1 MAKISY
7 KGMELEEFVS
17 DKPETFQQGT
27 KAICWNGDDFEE
39 QKGDDFQVHELIAF
53 IPYIRCQVL
62 ALPPEGGVI
71 SFWKHCAIIYETI
84 SETSE
89 EKAKTAPAPKNSR
102 TATGEYYDGKV
113 ETIDY
118 LEYMLVK
125 LLENNMAPERAYDVV
140 CALKY
145 LSPRLGAK
153 ADQPIELDLMK
164 AENYI
169 HRACTGKWLPKER
182 LDPFGE

>member
-1 MAKISY
+1 MSKP
-7 KGMELEEFVS
+7 KMTLG
-17 DKPETFQQGT
+17 DKCLLDRQ
-27 KAICWNGDDFEE
+27 
-39 QKGDDFQVHELIAF
+39 
-53 IPYIRCQVL
+53 L
-62 ALPPEGGVI
+62 AD
-71 SFWKHCAIIYETI
+71 IIH
-84 SETSE
+84 
-89 EKAKTAPAPKNSR
+89 KAKAQGITAKMLENCDIPVKNSQ
-102 TATGEYYDGKV
+102 TATGDYYDGKF

-118 LEYMLVK
+118 LEYMIVK

-169 HRACTGKWLPKER
+169 HRARTGKWLDKEF
-182 LDPFGE
+182 LDPFSK

>member
-1 MAKISY
+1 MAKT
-7 KGMELEEFVS
+7 
-17 DKPETFQQGT
+17 ET
-27 KAICWNGDDFEE
+27 
-39 QKGDDFQVHELIAF
+39 
-53 IPYIRCQVL
+53 
-62 ALPPEGGVI
+62 
-71 SFWKHCAIIYETI
+71 
-84 SETSE
+84 
-89 EKAKTAPAPKNSR
+89 KNSR

-140 CALKY
+140 CGLKY

-169 HRACTGKWLPKER
+169 HRARTGKWLDKKF
-182 LDPFGE
+182 LNPFEGGQE

>member
-1 MAKISY
+1 MAKT
-7 KGMELEEFVS
+7 
-17 DKPETFQQGT
+17 ET
-27 KAICWNGDDFEE
+27 
-39 QKGDDFQVHELIAF
+39 
-53 IPYIRCQVL
+53 
-62 ALPPEGGVI
+62 
-71 SFWKHCAIIYETI
+71 
-84 SETSE
+84 
-89 EKAKTAPAPKNSR
+89 KNSR

-169 HRACTGKWLPKER
+169 HRSRTGKWLPKER

>member
-7 KGMELEEFVS
+7 KEMELEEFVS
-17 DKPETFQQGT
+17 DTPVAFQQGI
-27 KAICWNGDDFEE
+27 KAVCWDGDDFEKAFKAE
-39 QKGDDFQVHELIAF
+39 QNVIAY
-53 IPYIRCQVL
+53 IPYMNPPVL
-62 ALPPEGGVI
+62 TESRDGRQD
-71 SFWKHCAIIYETI
+71 SSWFHCAIIYEVI

-102 TATGEYYDGKV
+102 TATGEYYDGGEV
-113 ETIDY
+113 ETIVY
-118 LEYMLVK
+118 LEGLITALIRNGV
-125 LLENNMAPERAYDVV
+125 EPRRAHNIV
-140 CALKY
+140 AATKY
-145 LSPRLGAK
+145 LSSRLGAK

-169 HRACTGKWLPKER
+169 HRARTGKWLQKER

>member
-17 DKPETFQQGT
+17 DKPEAFQQGT
-27 KAICWNGDDFEE
+27 RAICWNDDDFEKSCKAE
-39 QKGDDFQVHELIAF
+39 CKLIAF
-53 IPYIRCQVL
+53 IPYMRCQVL
-62 ALPPEGGVI
+62 AQPPEGGVL
-71 SFWKHCAIIYETI
+71 SFWKHCAIIFETI
-84 SETSE
+84 SENIV

-102 TATGEYYDGKV
+102 TATGEYYDGGEV
-113 ETIDY
+113 ETIVY
-118 LEYMLVK
+118 IEGLITALIRNGVE
-125 LLENNMAPERAYDVV
+125 PRRAHNIV
-140 CALKY
+140 AATKY
-145 LSPRLGAK
+145 LSSRLGAK

-169 HRACTGKWLPKER
+169 HRARTGKWLPKER